1 MSSLYSGVRGRCCI
15 ARLSA
20 LAVKSVDGHRQTPK
34 LGYTRPYGLH
44 LAKPTNASA
53 QKLQWRA
60 LSSLQTPPVL
70 DPIDPVGPALT
81 VLAFAVCLVGGVMGY
96 VYITDTRALAYKWAV
111 MPALHY
117 LCDPEDSH
125 KLSIWL
131 ARHSLVP
138 SERTSDDDVLATKI
152 WGNKLTNPIG
162 LAAGYDKH
170 AEAVDALF
178 GFGFGMVEIGSVT
191 PKPQE
196 SYHIHILN
204 QKLPGNPKPRMFR
217 LPQDKAVINRYGFNS
232 EGHEAVAQRLNVRI
246 RKFLY
251 KHHVPSSTSNSDS
264 IASSILSPLEW
275 LNTSSTVS
283 SEPSSATNNTIN
295 RSLHTDRLLGVNL
308 GKNKT
313 TDADSDDD
321 YISGITTMSP
331 YADYIVINI
340 SSPNTP
346 GLRSL
351 QSCIPIER
359 LLRSAKKERDA
370 LPKHHQPPLVVKIAP
385 DLSPL
390 ELSDIAA
397 VVESVGIDGVII
409 SNTTISR
416 PDTLQSDAAISG
428 ETGGLSGAPVLPLAL
443 HTVSEFYRLTGGRVP
458 IIGCGGIQTAADA
471 LKFAKAGA
479 VVVQVY
485 TALGY
490 QGPGLVHDIKAD
502 LTRALKADGVSWSQV
517 VGADHR
523 K

>member
-178 GFGFGMVEIGSVT
+178 GFGFGMVEIGS
-191 PKPQE
+191 
-196 SYHIHILN
+196 
-204 QKLPGNPKPRMFR
+204 PGNPKPRMFR

>member
-20 LAVKSVDGHRQTPK
+20 LAVKSVDGHRQTPR

-138 SERTSDDDVLATKI
+138 SERTSDDDVLATK
-152 WGNKLTNPIG
+152 
-162 LAAGYDKH
+162 
-170 AEAVDALF
+170 
-178 GFGFGMVEIGSVT
+178 
-191 PKPQE
+191 
-196 SYHIHILN
+196 
-204 QKLPGNPKPRMFR
+204 PGNPKPRMFR